1 MPKLLLARPASDGAE
16 ESRVRRLAGAR
27 HAPADWILRARI
39 IALSWDGLR
48 VPAIA
53 VRLECHHKTVRK
65 WLHRFNTQGL
75 DGLGDRP
82 GCGRKRRIT
91 EDERSRIIAL
101 VEQTPPGRLEI
112 QPSNELWAADVKG
125 PEEWTLDALAA
136 TAQAEGIQ
144 ISRSQVRRILL
155 AEGVRWRRTRTWTTS
170 RDPEFAPK
178 GRGSSASTP
187 SRRRMPR

>member
-1 MPKLLLARPASDGAE
+1 MLLSARPASDAVE
-16 ESRVRRLAGAR
+16 EGKVCRLAGAR

-39 IALSWDGLR
+39 ITLSWDGHR
-48 VPAIA
+48 VPQIA
-53 VRLECHHKTVRK
+53 ERLGCHHKTVRK
-65 WLHRFNTQGL
+65 WLHRFNTAGSE
-75 DGLGDRP
+75 GLGDRP

-101 VEQTPPGRLEI
+101 VKLTPPGRLEI

-136 TAQAEGIQ
+136 TAQSEGIQ
-144 ISRSQVRRILL
+144 VGRSQVRRILL
-155 AEGVRWRRTRTWTTS
+155 AEGVRWRRTHTWITS
-170 RDPEFAPK
+170 RDPEFSPK

-187 SRRRMPR
+187 TRPTARR

>member
-1 MPKLLLARPASDGAE
+1 MPKVLSARPASDVAE
-16 ESRVRRLAGAR
+16 ESKVRRLAGAR
-27 HAPADWILRARI
+27 HAPADWILRAGI
-39 IALSWDGLR
+39 IALSWDGLH
-48 VPAIA
+48 VPVIA
-53 VRLECHHKTVRK
+53 HRLGCHHKTVRK

-101 VEQTPPGRLEI
+101 VKLTPPGRLEI

-144 ISRSQVRRILL
+144 VGRSQVRRILM
-155 AEGVRWRRTRTWTTS
+155 AEGVRWRQTRTWTTS
-170 RDPEFAPK
+170 RDPEFSPK
-178 GRGSSASTP
+178 GRGLSASTP
-187 SRRRMPR
+187 NRRRAPR